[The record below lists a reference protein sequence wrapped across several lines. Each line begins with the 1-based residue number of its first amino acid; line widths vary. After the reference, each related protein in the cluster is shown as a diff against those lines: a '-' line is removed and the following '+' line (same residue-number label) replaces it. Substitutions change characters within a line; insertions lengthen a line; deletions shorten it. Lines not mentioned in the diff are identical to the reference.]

1 MKDALASRE
10 KNVENLKNELFKVAQ
25 EKDKEVKLALE
36 SMAKLEAEVALEKKK
51 VEVAEAKLAACLEDH
66 RYIFPYSHQA
76 VMTQTSFQTSPGQ
89 LECKL

>member
-10 KNVENLKNELFKVAQ
+10 KNVENLKNELFKITQ

-51 VEVAEAKLAACLEDH
+51 VEVAESKLAACMEDH
-66 RYIFPYSHQA
+66 RYFLMHIKR
-76 VMTQTSFQTSPGQ
+76 
-89 LECKL
+89 L

>member
-51 VEVAEAKLAACLEDH
+51 VEAAESKLGACMEDH
-66 RYIFPYSHQA
+66 RYFFIHTKQ
-76 VMTQTSFQTSPGQ
+76 
-89 LECKL
+89 

>member
-51 VEVAEAKLAACLEDH
+51 VEVAESKLAACMEDH
-66 RYIFPYSHQA
+66 RYFLTHTKQ
-76 VMTQTSFQTSPGQ
+76 
-89 LECKL
+89 

>member
-51 VEVAEAKLAACLEDH
+51 VEAAESKLAACMEDH
-66 RYIFPYSHQA
+66 RYFFIH
-76 VMTQTSFQTSPGQ
+76 T
-89 LECKL
+89 KR

>member
-36 SMAKLEAEVALEKKK
+36 STAKLEAEVALEKKK
-51 VEVAEAKLAACLEDH
+51 VEVAEAKLAACMEDH
-66 RYIFPYSHQA
+66 RYFLIH
-76 VMTQTSFQTSPGQ
+76 T
-89 LECKL
+89 KR

>member
-51 VEVAEAKLAACLEDH
+51 VEAAESKLEACMEDH
-66 RYIFPYSHQA
+66 RYFLIHTKQ
-76 VMTQTSFQTSPGQ
+76 
-89 LECKL
+89 

>member
-51 VEVAEAKLAACLEDH
+51 VEVAESKLAACMEDH
-66 RYIFPYSHQA
+66 RYFLI
-76 VMTQTSFQTSPGQ
+76 
-89 LECKL
+89 

>member
-51 VEVAEAKLAACLEDH
+51 VEVAESKLAACMEDH
-66 RYIFPYSHQA
+66 RYFLI
-76 VMTQTSFQTSPGQ
+76 QT
-89 LECKL
+89 KW

>member
-51 VEVAEAKLAACLEDH
+51 VEVAESKLAACMEDH
-66 RYIFPYSHQA
+66 RYFLI
-76 VMTQTSFQTSPGQ
+76 QT
-89 LECKL
+89 KR

>member
-51 VEVAEAKLAACLEDH
+51 VEVAESKLAACMEDH
-66 RYIFPYSHQA
+66 RYFLFH
-76 VMTQTSFQTSPGQ
+76 T
-89 LECKL
+89 KR

>member
-51 VEVAEAKLAACLEDH
+51 VEAAESKLAACMEDH
-66 RYIFPYSHQA
+66 RYFPI
-76 VMTQTSFQTSPGQ
+76 QTNR
-89 LECKL
+89 

>member
-10 KNVENLKNELFKVAQ
+10 KNVENLKNELFKITQ

-51 VEVAEAKLAACLEDH
+51 VEVAEAKLAACMEDH
-66 RYIFPYSHQA
+66 RYFLIH
-76 VMTQTSFQTSPGQ
+76 T
-89 LECKL
+89 KR